1 MAYNLYKG
9 LENIYNAKLGY
20 GNAATDDERNMYKS
34 MADKER
40 NEMAGQGYGD
50 WASRASAYGAD
61 ANAVK
66 KMMNEVGKKGKTA
79 TRDYMYSLGQ
89 NYGLSSSQMDNLI
102 KWDNDTQQLYFGGKL
117 VGTPDSVVDGVSYWN
132 DTSIL
137 DNAFNDYVKRSGTAA
152 PATQLMNQNNQGVKD
167 KVDELWGLQTGD
179 HNSNN
184 QLWKQEYEDLKKTNP
199 FTTDEAKAIL
209 SKYDLAGLQ
218 GRDNA
223 AAIGSASNGGNIDS
237 YAAANALRQQAAL
250 VNQGQMAVLESYQK
264 KLDNARALLEGMGI
278 QQQNSYKS
286 MQDTIGIQQTEAQRL
301 FDNKE
306 TELNN
311 KTERMRVQAE
321 VSGYTPR
328 EWVYSNNPYFNSD
341 GTLNDV
347 YMTDTFDNTGGFT
360 TIINNAKEK
369 LKTTTD
375 ENERANLQAT
385 INYATQAKAYK
396 TYNNAKYSPYAHE
409 VEGIA
414 PEHTANYTLENKKID
429 SGERISMAGYETDKY
444 INDADNEAAYKSQ
457 QSKQEHESSEN
468 EKEREHEKEMTENS
482 KNNETVDVVD
492 LSDFIGKI
500 TANENPYG
508 VDEFGVSLLNKL
520 LEYAQ
525 SSYNNTTMLT
535 EEELLN
541 KVVEFSA
548 ECHTDKRQIAKVFDS
563 LGVKISLDGIED
575 RDVNDWTKGVKWK
588 LTK

>member
-20 GNAATDDERNMYKS
+20 GNAATDEERNMYKS

-152 PATQLMNQNNQGVKD
+152 PATQLMNQNNQAVKTDIDAANQMLISDRENYYADYD
-167 KVDELWGLQTGD
+167 KGMAYA
-179 HNSNN
+179 NSDVT
-184 QLWKQEYEDLKKTNP
+184 K
-199 FTTDEAKAIL
+199 TDEYKSTFDKIMGKYSL
-209 SKYDLAGLQ
+209 SALQ

-250 VNQGQMAVLESYQK
+250 TAQGQELAHKMGLEAYNARVQNVQNMLDGLGVYQK
-264 KLDNARALLEGMGI
+264 SSWDAAGNLINQR
-278 QQQNSYKS
+278 
-286 MQDTIGIQQTEAQRL
+286 QTEAQRL

-414 PEHTANYTLENKKID
+414 PEHTADYTLTNKQID
-429 SGERISMAGYETDKY
+429 SGERISMAGYETEKY
-444 INDADNEAAYKSQ
+444 KNDADNEAAYKSQ
-457 QSKQEHESSEN
+457 QSKQEHESSEK
-468 EKEREHEKEMTENS
+468 EKEYEHKEKLAYIEASAKNGLLSSGGAVTDEVVKYAADFINEGLGDDGVSIVHQVADGKYKVEDKYEEAVIKYLDSSTLYS
-482 KNNETVDVVD
+482 KDVVRA
-492 LSDFIGKI
+492 I
-500 TANENPYG
+500 
-508 VDEFGVSLLNKL
+508 LNKL
-520 LEYAQ
+520 GINDENILKYAQ
-525 SSYNNTTMLT
+525 
-535 EEELLN
+535 
-541 KVVEFSA
+541 
-548 ECHTDKRQIAKVFDS
+548 
-563 LGVKISLDGIED
+563 G
-575 RDVNDWTKGVKWK
+575 
-588 LTK
+588 